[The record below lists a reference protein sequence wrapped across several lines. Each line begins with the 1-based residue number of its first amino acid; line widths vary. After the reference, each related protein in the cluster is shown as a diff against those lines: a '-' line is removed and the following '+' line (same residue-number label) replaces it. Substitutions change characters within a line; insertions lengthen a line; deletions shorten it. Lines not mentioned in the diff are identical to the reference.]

1 MAKNNKTK
9 TLIFQTALKLLRKNH
24 NLTLKDISS
33 SANVNIAAINYYFG
47 DKENLI
53 KDIITDQLHSLK
65 LKLNTFLDEFETS
78 TDYEQTLCKLIS
90 CMYDFC
96 FENLGLLN
104 YIFSTDSKKIMQEAI
119 FIYVHEISL
128 DQEFMD
134 KIMQTIAKISPVHS
148 MDECKVK
155 YTQLFSTFA
164 FPIIFELNLL
174 KVEVAYFNS
183 IADPKFREQYVKQIC
198 KTFFED

>member
-78 TDYEQTLCKLIS
+78 TDYEQTSVSYTHLTLP
-90 CMYDFC
+90 
-96 FENLGLLN
+96 
-104 YIFSTDSKKIMQEAI
+104 
-119 FIYVHEISL
+119 
-128 DQEFMD
+128 
-134 KIMQTIAKISPVHS
+134 TICSV
-148 MDECKVK
+148 
-155 YTQLFSTFA
+155 
-164 FPIIFELNLL
+164 
-174 KVEVAYFNS
+174 
-183 IADPKFREQYVKQIC
+183 
-198 KTFFED
+198 

>member
-1 MAKNNKTK
+1 
-9 TLIFQTALKLLRKNH
+9 
-24 NLTLKDISS
+24 
-33 SANVNIAAINYYFG
+33 
-47 DKENLI
+47 
-53 KDIITDQLHSLK
+53 
-65 LKLNTFLDEFETS
+65 
-78 TDYEQTLCKLIS
+78 
-90 CMYDFC
+90 MYDFC

-104 YIFSTDSKKIMQEAI
+104 YIFSADSKIMQEAI

-128 DQEFMD
+128 DQAFMD